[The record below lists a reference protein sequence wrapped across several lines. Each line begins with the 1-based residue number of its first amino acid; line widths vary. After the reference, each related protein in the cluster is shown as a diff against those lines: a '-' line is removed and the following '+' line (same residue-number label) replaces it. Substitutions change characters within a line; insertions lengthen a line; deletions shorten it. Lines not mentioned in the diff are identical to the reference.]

1 MTGNQHY
8 MDVFQKPMYNYRN
21 VYDPSTRFMRGKGLD
36 GEWTKNFDPIEW
48 GGPFTEGNAWHYQW
62 SVFQDTKGLIGLM
75 GGNQNFTAKLDSVF
89 SVPNKVKVG
98 TYGGMI
104 HEMTEMVMANMGQYA
119 HGNQPIQHMVYLYNY
134 AGQPWKSQFHARN
147 VMSKLYDATEN
158 GYPGDED
165 QGQTSSWYV
174 LSALGIYS
182 VTPGTG
188 EYVLGSPMFKK
199 ITINLENG
207 KKFIIEA
214 PNNSKENVYISK
226 AVFNGKT
233 YEKNFITHNDINK
246 GGTLKLEMSNKPNM
260 QRGLAEDDKPFSLS
274 K

>member
-1 MTGNQHY
+1 
-8 MDVFQKPMYNYRN
+8 
-21 VYDPSTRFMRGKGLD
+21 
-36 GEWTKNFDPIEW
+36 
-48 GGPFTEGNAWHYQW
+48 
-62 SVFQDTKGLIGLM
+62 M
-75 GGNQNFTAKLDSVF
+75 G
-89 SVPNKVKVG
+89 
-98 TYGGMI
+98 
-104 HEMTEMVMANMGQYA
+104 
-119 HGNQPIQHMVYLYNY
+119 
-134 AGQPWKSQFHARN
+134 
-147 VMSKLYDATEN
+147 KLYDATEN

-174 LSALGIYS
+174 LSAMGIYS

-188 EYVLGSPMFKK
+188 EYVMGSPMFKK

-226 AVFNGKT
+226 AAFNGKT
-233 YEKNFITHNDINK
+233 YEKNFITHSDISN
-246 GGTLKLEMSNKPNM
+246 GGILKLEMSNKPNM